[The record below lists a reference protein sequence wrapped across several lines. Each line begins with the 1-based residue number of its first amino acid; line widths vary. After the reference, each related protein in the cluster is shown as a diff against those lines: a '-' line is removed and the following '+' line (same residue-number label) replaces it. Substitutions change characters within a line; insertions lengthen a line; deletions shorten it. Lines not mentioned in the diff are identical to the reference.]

1 MKRFIVLTLISI
13 AVLSITVGCSQKDI
27 ERENER
33 LREDL
38 DLARERIRYL
48 DSWMNDLKEQIDMKE
63 AYYESEYQRLEDVY
77 KELISDLENEI
88 DKGEIVIRKMKGALK
103 LNIADRI
110 FFESGDAEIKSDGE
124 AVLKKIGK
132 ILKKIPEKMIR
143 IEGHTDNIPVGKT
156 LKKKYETNWELASK
170 RSVNVVRYLHE
181 IAKIAPSRL
190 SAVSYSQYCPII
202 SNKTEKG
209 RAKNRRIEI
218 ILVDKEAYQLMKK
231 EKGFDEKA
239 KLKSKKSKKEQ

>member
-13 AVLSITVGCSQKDI
+13 AALTITVGCSQKDI

-88 DKGEIVIRKMKGALK
+88 DKGEIVIRKMKGALSCF
-103 LNIADRI
+103 A
-110 FFESGDAEIKSDGE
+110 
-124 AVLKKIGK
+124 
-132 ILKKIPEKMIR
+132 
-143 IEGHTDNIPVGKT
+143 
-156 LKKKYETNWELASK
+156 Y
-170 RSVNVVRYLHE
+170 
-181 IAKIAPSRL
+181 
-190 SAVSYSQYCPII
+190 
-202 SNKTEKG
+202 G
-209 RAKNRRIEI
+209 RACC
-218 ILVDKEAYQLMKK
+218 LAV
-231 EKGFDEKA
+231 
-239 KLKSKKSKKEQ
+239 

>member
-1 MKRFIVLTLISI
+1 MKRFIVLTLVSI
-13 AVLSITVGCSQKDI
+13 AVLTIVAGCSQKDI

-48 DSWMNDLKEQIDMKE
+48 DSWMNDLREQIDMKE
-63 AYYESEYQRLEDVY
+63 SFYESEYQRLEDVY
-77 KELISDLENEI
+77 DDLISDLNEEI
-88 DKGEIVIRKMKGALK
+88 NKGEIEINKMKGALK

-110 FFESGDAEIKSDGE
+110 FFDSGDAEIKSDGE
-124 AVLKKIGK
+124 TVLKKIGK

-143 IEGHTDNIPVGKT
+143 IEGHTDNIAVGKR
-156 LKKKYETNWELASK
+156 LRDKYETNWELASK

-181 IAKIAPSRL
+181 VAKIAPSRL
-190 SAVSYSQYCPII
+190 SAVSFSQYSPIA

-209 RAKNRRIEI
+209 RARNRRIEI

-231 EKGFDEKA
+231 EKGIDEKA
-239 KLKSKKSKKEQ
+239 KLKTKKEDE